1 MIVDFEGLCSADMY
15 PVSTELNTPY
25 FLMYVLSMP
34 FLKQVTS
41 ADNRLAMPK
50 VNQEQL
56 SQVLVPVPPLAEQ
69 KRIVAK
75 VDQLMTLCDT
85 LETHLRD
92 TQAKAK
98 ALAAA
103 VVGQLEV
110 LP

>member
-1 MIVDFEGLCSADMY
+1 
-15 PVSTELNTPY
+15 
-25 FLMYVLSMP
+25 
-34 FLKQVTS
+34 
-41 ADNRLAMPK
+41 
-50 VNQEQL
+50 
-56 SQVLVPVPPLAEQ
+56 LVKSEIEKYKNKTTQANVGIKSIQSFVFPLPPLAEQ

-92 TQAKAK
+92 TQAKAE